1 MYSFCKV
8 KNSVFTH
15 FLYNFASKM
24 NMNMKMNG
32 KILIV
37 MSIILTTLTSCVM
50 DRKTTFFIRNC
61 TNDTLLIGLLE
72 SYTLAN
78 WKDWNAEDFVTTNDT
93 DEDKQALTK
102 AIIGRFALPDS
113 TLFVDPDVFFFKD
126 TCYIYAL
133 KWQIAKHYTIE
144 EIRAKKLYDRQ
155 AVTKKDFHD
164 RLYEYRAKY
173 NSTNH

>member
-1 MYSFCKV
+1 
-8 KNSVFTH
+8 
-15 FLYNFASKM
+15 
-24 NMNMKMNG
+24 MKMNG

-72 SYTLAN
+72 SDTLAN

-113 TLFVDPDVFFFKD
+113 TLFADPDVFCFKD
-126 TCYIYAL
+126 TCYIYAI

-144 EIRAKKLYDRQ
+144 EIRAKKLYDRR
-155 AVTKKDFHD
+155 AVTKKDFNKN
-164 RLYEYRAKY
+164 RIYEYKPAESAR
-173 NSTNH
+173 SH

>member
-1 MYSFCKV
+1 
-8 KNSVFTH
+8 
-15 FLYNFASKM
+15 M

-37 MSIILTTLTSCVM
+37 MSIILTTFTSCVM

-72 SYTLAN
+72 SDTLAN

-133 KWQIAKHYTIE
+133 KWQIAKLYTIE

-155 AVTKKDFHD
+155 ALTKKDFHD
-164 RLYEYRAKY
+164 CLYEYRAKY

>member
-1 MYSFCKV
+1 
-8 KNSVFTH
+8 
-15 FLYNFASKM
+15 M

-126 TCYIYAL
+126 TCYIYAI
-133 KWQIAKHYTIE
+133 KWQIAKLYTIE
-144 EIRAKKLYDRQ
+144 EIRAKKLYDRLP
-155 AVTKKDFHD
+155 VTKKDFNHY
-164 RLYEYRAKY
+164 LFEYKPAESAR
-173 NSTNH
+173 SH